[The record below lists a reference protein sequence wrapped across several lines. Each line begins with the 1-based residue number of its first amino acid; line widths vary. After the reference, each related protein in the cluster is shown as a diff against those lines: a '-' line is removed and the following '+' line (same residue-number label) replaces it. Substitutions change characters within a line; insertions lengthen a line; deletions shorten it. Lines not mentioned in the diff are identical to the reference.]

1 MKVSRQ
7 TISQQCEIMMSHDG
21 DGGVHISR
29 IAASQVTRPSSR
41 PPLLINPLHSW
52 SSCLRSQFLFQR
64 HLAKIKPSRF
74 DFLCEPFYFPFRVFT
89 VVGSLQKPIV
99 HLCVVCV
106 CSATPRP
113 ARFSVPVA
121 HSAIWCVCAFLVV
134 MFNLPSCPAAGVWLC
149 LAWHEHAHFW
159 KQSTLLS
166 CLNQPFRCH

>member
-89 VVGSLQKPIV
+89 VVGSLQKPMV
-99 HLCVVCV
+99 LHLCVVCV

-113 ARFSVPVA
+113 AWFSVPAA

-134 MFNLPSCPAAGVWLC
+134 MFNLPSCPAAGVWLG
-149 LAWHEHAHFW
+149 LARARALL
-159 KQSTLLS
+159 KAVLS